1 MANELIITVS
11 GLRGI
16 VGENL
21 TPEVAARYGSAFGM
35 FLRDKSRDAAKPLTV
50 CIGRDS
56 RPSGQTLAASV
67 AAGLVAAGIDCIDLG
82 LVMTPTVGI
91 MVRHLNCAGG
101 VIVTASHNP
110 SQYNGIK
117 LLLDNGMAPPPDV
130 AGQIKNR
137 FLAGKTEKPKSP
149 LGKITENKTADDV
162 HLSKVLALVDKKAI
176 AAKKF
181 TVVLDSINGAGGRPG
196 IKLLKELGCKVIPL
210 NNEPTGN
217 FAHTPEPLAENLT
230 GLCDIVKKSKADVG
244 FAQDPDADRLAIV
257 DETGAYIGEE
267 YTLALAAK
275 LVFSRQAGTACGERP
290 VVSGVEPS
298 RTAATNLSTS
308 RMLDDIVKAAGGQVI
323 RTPVGEANVAS
334 AMIQNNCVIG
344 GEGNGGVIDLRVGP
358 IRDSLVAMAYVL
370 QLMAQTGKSISRLV
384 GEIPRYCM
392 IKHKFPSDRDAA
404 ARLVNDVKMLFPGA
418 VLNTADG
425 CRFDLPDAW
434 IHIRPS
440 NTEPIVRIIAEA
452 KDEPTARKYIDAVL
466 DLKNKSA
473 D

>member
-1 MANELIITVS
+1 MAGELIITVS

-21 TPEVAARYGSAFGM
+21 TPEVAAEYGSAFGA
-35 FLRDKSRDAAKPLTV
+35 FLCDKSRDAAKPPAV

-67 AAGLVAAGIDCIDLG
+67 AAGLVATGIDCIDLG
-82 LVMTPTVGI
+82 LVTTPTVGI

-101 VIVTASHNP
+101 VIITASHNP

-117 LLLDNGMAPPPDV
+117 LLLDNGMAPPPDI
-130 AGQIKNR
+130 AEQIKKR
-137 FLAGKTEKPKSP
+137 FLSKKAEKPKSP
-149 LGKITENKTADDV
+149 LGKITENKAADDV

-196 IKLLKELGCKVIPL
+196 IKLLKELGCSVIPL

-217 FAHTPEPLAENLT
+217 FAHTPEPIAENLT

-257 DETGAYIGEE
+257 DETGVYIGEE

-275 LVFSRQAGTACGERP
+275 LIFSLAVAGTATKYLPQRI
-290 VVSGVEPS
+290 
-298 RTAATNLSTS
+298 AATNLSTS
-308 RMLDDIVKAAGGQVI
+308 RMLDDIAKAAGGRVI
-323 RTPVGEANVAS
+323 RTPVGEANVAM
-334 AMIQNNCVIG
+334 ACIKNNCIIG

-358 IRDSLVAMAYVL
+358 IRDSLVAMAYIL
-370 QLMAQTGKSISRLV
+370 QLMTQTGKSISRLV

-392 IKHKFPSDRDAA
+392 IKHKFPADRQTAD
-404 ARLVNDVKMLFPGA
+404 RLVNDVKKLFPGA

-466 DLKNKSA
+466 NIKKKST